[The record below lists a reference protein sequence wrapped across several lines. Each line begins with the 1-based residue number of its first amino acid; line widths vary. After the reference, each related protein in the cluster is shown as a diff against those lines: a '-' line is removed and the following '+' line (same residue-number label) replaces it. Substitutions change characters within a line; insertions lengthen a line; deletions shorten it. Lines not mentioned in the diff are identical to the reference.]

1 LIFDRSFSPFYKRGA
16 ADENRV
22 KKQEENIMKKKVL
35 AMVLA
40 TVMTA
45 GVLAGCG
52 STADTAAE
60 TAVEEA
66 ATEELEATAEEEAE
80 VADEAAAEAEDAAT
94 EETTDEAALET
105 VKDGVIT
112 FATNPEFPPFEFI
125 TANGVIDEFDGI
137 DMAIAKQ
144 IAEQNGMEAAME
156 SMEFD
161 SLLVALQNGQIDAV
175 IAGMT
180 VTDERKEAVDFSTPY
195 YTATQVMIVRDDSD
209 IATAADMADKKIC
222 VVQGYTGEVCVK
234 DMGYD
239 YEAFKKGTEAVMEL
253 ANGKCDVV
261 VIDSATA
268 QKYVG
273 DNEGLKIVEDPSAFA
288 SEEYAIAVKKG
299 NTALLDKINTAI
311 EAMLADGTISDLAV
325 QYTESDAE

>member
-1 LIFDRSFSPFYKRGA
+1 
-16 ADENRV
+16 
-22 KKQEENIMKKKVL
+22 MKKKVL

-40 TVMTA
+40 TAMTA

-52 STADTAAE
+52 STADTTTEAPAEETAAE
-60 TAVEEA
+60 ETEA
-66 ATEELEATAEEEAE
+66 ATEET
-80 VADEAAAEAEDAAT
+80 DAAAEETTKTEDAAAT
-94 EETTDEAALET
+94 EETTEDAALET
-105 VKDGVIT
+105 VKEGVIT

-125 TANGVIDEFDGI
+125 TADGVIDEFDGI

-144 IAEQNGMEAAME
+144 IAEENGMQAAME

-195 YTATQVMIVRDDSD
+195 YTATQVMIVREDSD
-209 IATAADMADKKIC
+209 IAAAADMADKKIC

-234 DMGYD
+234 DMGYP

-268 QKYVG
+268 QKYVS
-273 DNEGLKIVEDPSAFA
+273 DNEGLKIVEDPEAFE

-299 NTALLDKINTAI
+299 NTALLDVINKAI
-311 EAMLADGTISDLAV
+311 DSMLADGTISDLAV
-325 QYTESDAE
+325 KYTEADAE